1 MRRTLAMATFLSAL
15 ALAACSQTGAETGP
29 YAANTGYPGYS
40 TDVSGSSVPAYR
52 SPVVPPS
59 ANYGD
64 VSPWSSYGYDDG
76 ADQNTGPNT
85 MYLND

>member
-1 MRRTLAMATFLSAL
+1 MFLSAL
-15 ALAACSQTGAETGP
+15 GLAACSQTGAETGP
-29 YAANTGYPGYS
+29 YAANAGYA
-40 TDVSGSSVPAYR
+40 TDGSGSSLPPAR
-52 SPVVPPS
+52 STVVPPS

-64 VSPWSSYGYDDG
+64 VSPWSSYGYDYG